1 VELLMAQFRTDK
13 NIIDSG
19 QVFTRYEIMML
30 PDRLTPSGTAVDAFG
45 RIRVAQPHTLFDSQ
59 HQDVENDKWDTLI
72 TGSGT
77 KTHLPNESAIKLE
90 ISTANNDSIIRETLR
105 VMPYQP
111 GKSLLI
117 MNTFVMGTPKANV
130 VQRVGYFSS
139 SNGIYLEND
148 SGTNYLVL
156 RSSVTG
162 SVVEIRVA
170 QTDWNIDTFDGNGY
184 SGQGT
189 EIAHKTGLDVS
200 KSNLFWLDIEWLG
213 VGDVRCGFLVDGLLK
228 TAHVFHHDNRNDT
241 TYMRSAI
248 LPLRYEIYN
257 KGATTSNTV
266 MRQICSTVISEGGY
280 NQINQT
286 RSASTP
292 LTGKNLTNGI
302 NNPMISLRLKSDR
315 LNAVAIPVAVD
326 LYGLQ
331 ATAFKYRV
339 YENVT
344 SLTGESWTTTDSSS
358 AVQYDL
364 SATAM
369 TGGTLL
375 KEGIFKGLES
385 SKEINLRDELNGV
398 IQLTRKINAANGD
411 IFTIAIQP
419 TTNNDDAIVALSWQ
433 EHIN

>member
-1 VELLMAQFRTDK
+1 
-13 NIIDSG
+13 
-19 QVFTRYEIMML
+19 
-30 PDRLTPSGTAVDAFG
+30 
-45 RIRVAQPHTLFDSQ
+45 
-59 HQDVENDKWDTLI
+59 
-72 TGSGT
+72 
-77 KTHLPNESAIKLE
+77 
-90 ISTANNDSIIRETLR
+90 
-105 VMPYQP
+105 
-111 GKSLLI
+111 
-117 MNTFVMGTPKANV
+117 MNTFALGEPKVNA
-130 VQRVGYFSS
+130 VQKLGYYSS
-139 SNGIYLEND
+139 NNGIYLEND
-148 SGTNYLVL
+148 SGINYVVL

-162 SVVEIRVA
+162 NVVETRVA
-170 QTDWNIDTFDGNGY
+170 QTEWNVDKFDGTGY
-184 SGQGT
+184 SSQQTGT
-189 EIAHKTGLDVS
+189 GHETGLDVT

-228 TAHVFHHDNRNDT
+228 TAHIFHNDNRNST

-248 LPLRYEIYN
+248 LPLRYEIFN
-257 KGATTSNTV
+257 KGATTSNTA

-280 NQINQT
+280 SQINQT

-302 NNPMISLRLKSDR
+302 NNPMVSVRLKTNR
-315 LNAVAIPVAVD
+315 LNAVAVPVSID

-344 SLTGESWTTTDSSS
+344 SLTGASWQTTDASSS
-358 AVQYDL
+358 VEYDI

-369 TGGTLL
+369 TGGVLL
-375 KEGIFKGLES
+375 KEGIFKGQEIA
-385 SKEINLRDELNGV
+385 KEIDLLSHLGNV

-411 IFTIAIQP
+411 IFTIAVEP

>member
-1 VELLMAQFRTDK
+1 MAQFRTDK

-30 PDRLTPSGTAVDAFG
+30 SDRLTPSGTAVDAFG
-45 RIRVAQPHTLFDSQ
+45 RLRVSQPHTIFDSQ
-59 HQDVENDKWDTLI
+59 HQEVENDKWDTLI

-90 ISTANNDSIIRETLR
+90 IATANNDGIIRETLR
-105 VMPYQP
+105 TMPYQP

-117 MNTFVMGTPKANV
+117 MNSFVMGESKANV
-130 VQRVGYFSS
+130 IQKVGYFSG
-139 SNGIYLEND
+139 NDGIYLEND
-148 SGTNYLVL
+148 SGNNYIVL

-162 SVVEIRVA
+162 NVVETRVA
-170 QTDWNIDTFDGNGY
+170 QSDWDVDRFDGTGY
-184 SGQGT
+184 SSQGT
-189 EIAHKTGLDVS
+189 RTEHSNGLDVA
-200 KSNLFWLDIEWLG
+200 KSNLFWIDVEWLG

-228 TAHVFHHDNRNDT
+228 TAHIFHNDNKNTT

-248 LPLRYEIYN
+248 LPLRYEIFN
-257 KGATTSNTV
+257 KGVTTSNTA

-280 NQINQT
+280 TQVNQS
-286 RSASTP
+286 RSASNP
-292 LTGKNLTNGI
+292 IAGKNLTNGI
-302 NNPMISLRLKSDR
+302 NNPMVSIRLKTNR
-315 LNAVAIPVAVD
+315 LSSVVIPVAVD

-331 ATAFKYRV
+331 SSAFKYSIF
-339 YENVT
+339 ENVT
-344 SLTGESWTTTDSSS
+344 SLTNPSWQTTDASS
-358 AVQYDL
+358 AVEYDI
-364 SATAM
+364 SSTAM

-385 SKEINLRDELNGV
+385 SKEIDLLGLLGST
-398 IQLTRKINAANGD
+398 IQLTRKINVSNGD
-411 IFTIAIQP
+411 IFTIAVTP

>member
-1 VELLMAQFRTDK
+1 MAQFRTDK

-30 PDRLTPSGTAVDAFG
+30 TDRLTPSGTAVDAFG
-45 RIRVAQPHTLFDSQ
+45 RMRVAQPHTLFDSQ

-77 KTHLPNESAIKLE
+77 KTHLPDESTIKLE
-90 ISTANNDSIIRETLR
+90 IATANNDSIIRETLR
-105 VMPYQP
+105 TMPYQP

-117 MNTFVMGTPKANV
+117 MNTFAMGIPKANV
-130 VQRVGYFSS
+130 VQRTGYFSS
-139 SNGIYLEND
+139 NNGIYLEND

-162 SVVEIRVA
+162 NIIENRVP
-170 QTDWNIDTFDGNGY
+170 QSEWNIDKFDGNGY

-189 EIAHKTGLDVS
+189 EIAHKTGLDVN
-200 KSNLFWLDIEWLG
+200 KSNLLWLDIEWLG

-228 TAHVFHHDNRNDT
+228 TAHVFHHDNRNTT

-248 LPLRYEIYN
+248 LPLRYEIFN
-257 KGATTSNTV
+257 KGVTTSNTA

-280 NQINQT
+280 SQINQT

-302 NNPMISLRLKSDR
+302 NNPMVSVRLKTNR
-315 LNAVAIPVAVD
+315 LNAVAIPVSVD

-344 SLTGESWTTTDSSS
+344 SLANASWTTTDTSS
-358 AVQYDL
+358 AVEYDL
-364 SATAM
+364 SATSM
-369 TGGTLL
+369 TGGVLL

-385 SKEINLRDELNGV
+385 AKEVSLRDELNGI

>member
-1 VELLMAQFRTDK
+1 MAQFRTDK
-13 NIIDSG
+13 HIIDSG

-30 PDRLTPSGTAVDAFG
+30 SDRLTPTGTATDAFG
-45 RIRVAQPHTLFDSQ
+45 RLRVANPYTIFDSQ

-77 KTHLPNESAIKLE
+77 KTHLPNESTIKLE
-90 ISTANNDSIIRETLR
+90 IATANNDSIIRETLR
-105 VMPYQP
+105 TMPYQP

-117 MNTFVMGTPKANV
+117 MNTFAMGEPKANV
-130 VQRVGYFSS
+130 VQRVGYFSAN
-139 SNGIYLEND
+139 NGIYLEND

-162 SVVEIRVA
+162 TVVETKVS
-170 QTDWNIDTFDGNGY
+170 QSDWNMDKFDGTGY
-184 SGQGT
+184 SSQGT
-189 EIAHKTGLDVS
+189 QPEHATGINVT

-228 TAHVFHHDNRNDT
+228 TAHVFHNDNRNST

-248 LPLRYEIYN
+248 LPLRYEIFN
-257 KGATTSNTV
+257 KGVTASNTA

-286 RSASTP
+286 RTASTP

-302 NNPMISLRLKSDR
+302 NNPMVSLRLKTDR
-315 LNAVAIPVAVD
+315 LNSVAIPVSVD

-331 ATAFKYRV
+331 ATAFKYRI

-344 SLTGESWTTTDSSS
+344 SLTGASWTTTDSKS
-358 AVQYDL
+358 AVEYDL

-369 TGGTLL
+369 TGGTLI
-375 KEGIFKGLES
+375 KEGIFKGLEVA
-385 SKEINLRDELNGV
+385 KEINLMEQLDGV

-411 IFTIAIQP
+411 IFTIAIEP

>member
-1 VELLMAQFRTDK
+1 MAQFRTDK

-19 QVFTRYEIMML
+19 QVFTRYEVMML
-30 PDRLTPSGTAVDAFG
+30 PDRLTPSGTTVDAFG
-45 RIRVAQPHTLFDSQ
+45 RIRVSQPHTIFDSQ

-77 KTHLPNESAIKLE
+77 KTHLPDESVIQLE
-90 ISTANNDSIIRETLR
+90 IGTANNDSIVRETLKT
-105 VMPYQP
+105 MPYQP

-117 MNTFVMGTPKANV
+117 MNTFVMGEPKANV
-130 VQRVGYFSS
+130 VQRTGYFTAN
-139 SNGIYLEND
+139 NGIYFEND
-148 SGTNYLVL
+148 SGNNYIVL

-162 SVVEIRVA
+162 NVVENKIE
-170 QTDWNIDTFDGNGY
+170 QSQWNVDRFDGTGY
-184 SGQGT
+184 SSQGAGT
-189 EIAHKTGLDVS
+189 EHTDGLNVD
-200 KSNLFWLDIEWLG
+200 KSNLFWMDIEWLG

-228 TAHVFHHDNRNDT
+228 TAHIFHNDNKNPT

-257 KGATTSNTV
+257 KGITTSNTV
-266 MRQICSTVISEGGY
+266 MRQICSTVVSEGGY
-280 NQINQT
+280 SQINQT
-286 RSASTP
+286 RSASNP
-292 LTGKNLTNGI
+292 IAGKNLTNGI
-302 NNPMISLRLKSDR
+302 NNPMVSIRLKTDR
-315 LNAVAIPVAVD
+315 LNAVVIPVAVD

-331 ATAFKYRV
+331 ATAFKYKIF
-339 YENVT
+339 ENVT
-344 SLTGESWTTTDSSS
+344 SLTGASWTTTDSSS
-358 AVQYDL
+358 AVEYDV

-375 KEGIFKGLES
+375 KEGIFKGLDVA
-385 SKEINLRDELNGV
+385 KEIDLLGHLGNT

-411 IFTIAIQP
+411 IFTIAVTP

>member
-1 VELLMAQFRTDK
+1 MAQFRTDK

-30 PDRLTPSGTAVDAFG
+30 SDRLTPSGTAVDAFG
-45 RIRVAQPHTLFDSQ
+45 RLRIAEPFTLFDSQ

-90 ISTANNDSIIRETLR
+90 IATANNDSIIRETLR
-105 VMPYQP
+105 TMPYQP

-117 MNTFVMGTPKANV
+117 MNTFAMGTPKANV
-130 VQRVGYFSS
+130 VQRVGYFTAN
-139 SNGIYLEND
+139 NGVYFEND
-148 SGTNYLVL
+148 SGNNYIVL

-162 SVVEIRVA
+162 NVVETKIK
-170 QTDWNIDTFDGNGY
+170 QTDWNVDKFDGTGY
-184 SGQGT
+184 TSQQVGT
-189 EIAHKTGLDVS
+189 GHENGLDVT
-200 KSNLFWLDIEWLG
+200 KSNLFWLDVEWLG

-228 TAHVFHHDNRNDT
+228 TAHIFHNDNRNPT

-248 LPLRYEIYN
+248 LPLRYEIFN
-257 KGATTSNTV
+257 KGVTTSNTV
-266 MRQICSTVISEGGY
+266 MRQICSSVVSEGGY
-280 NQINQT
+280 TQINQS

-292 LTGKNLTNGI
+292 LTGKNLTKLI
-302 NNPMISLRLKSDR
+302 NNPMISIRLRNGR
-315 LNAVAIPVAVD
+315 LNAVVVPVAVD

-331 ATAFKYRV
+331 ATAYKYRIF
-339 YENVT
+339 ENVT
-344 SLTGESWTTTDSSS
+344 SLTNASWQTTDASS
-358 AVQYDL
+358 AVEYDI

-369 TGGTLL
+369 TGGTLI
-375 KEGIFKGLES
+375 KEGIFKGLEVA
-385 SKEINLRDELNGV
+385 KEIDLLSHLDGA

-411 IFTIAIQP
+411 IFTVAIEP
-419 TTNNDDAIVALSWQ
+419 TTNNDDAVVALSWQ

>member
-1 VELLMAQFRTDK
+1 MAQFRTDK

-45 RIRVAQPHTLFDSQ
+45 RIRVSQPHTLFDSQ

-77 KTHLPNESAIKLE
+77 KTHLPNESAISLE
-90 ISTANNDSIIRETLR
+90 IGTANNDSIIRESLR
-105 VMPYQP
+105 TMPYQP

-117 MNTFVMGTPKANV
+117 MSTFAMGTPKANV
-130 VQRVGYFSS
+130 VQRLGYFGAD
-139 SNGIYLEND
+139 NGIYFEND
-148 SGTNYLVL
+148 SGINYLVL

-162 SVVEIRVA
+162 TVVETRVA
-170 QTDWNIDTFDGNGY
+170 QNDWNTDRFDGTGY
-184 SGQGT
+184 SAQGSEPEHT
-189 EIAHKTGLDVS
+189 EGLNPNKT
-200 KSNLFWLDIEWLG
+200 NLFWMDIEWLG

-228 TAHVFHHDNRNDT
+228 TAHVFHNDNRNET

-248 LPLRYEIYN
+248 LPLRYEILN
-257 KGATTSNTV
+257 KGVTTSNTR

-280 NQINQT
+280 SQINQT
-286 RSASTP
+286 RSASNA
-292 LTGKNLTNGI
+292 LTGKNLTNAI
-302 NNPMISLRLKSDR
+302 NNPMVSIRLKNGR
-315 LNAVAIPVAVD
+315 TNAVAIPVSID

-331 ATAFKYRV
+331 STAYQYSVF
-339 YENVT
+339 ENVT
-344 SLTGESWTTTDSSS
+344 NLTGASWTSTDAAA
-358 AVQYDL
+358 AVEYDI

-369 TGGTLL
+369 TGGVLL
-375 KEGIFKGLES
+375 KRGIFKGLET
-385 SKEINLRDELNGV
+385 SKEVNLRDELNGV
-398 IQLTRKINAANGD
+398 IQLTRKINAATGD
-411 IFTIAIQP
+411 IFTIAVTP

>member
-1 VELLMAQFRTDK
+1 
-13 NIIDSG
+13 
-19 QVFTRYEIMML
+19 ML
-30 PDRLTPSGTAVDAFG
+30 SDRLTPSGTAVDAFG
-45 RIRVAQPHTLFDSQ
+45 RMRVAQPHTLFDSQ

-77 KTHLPNESAIKLE
+77 KTHLPNESVIKLE
-90 ISTANNDSIIRETLR
+90 IDGANGDSIIRETLR
-105 VMPYQP
+105 TMPYQP

-117 MNTFVMGTPKANV
+117 MNTFAMGTPKANV
-130 VQRVGYFSS
+130 VQRVGYFGAN
-139 SNGIYLEND
+139 NGIYFEND
-148 SGTNYLVL
+148 SGNNYVVL

-162 SVVEIRVA
+162 NVVETKVA
-170 QTDWNIDTFDGNGY
+170 QTDWNIDKFDGTGY

-189 EIAHKTGLDVS
+189 AEEHTTGLDPT
-200 KSNLFWLDIEWLG
+200 KSNLFWIDIEWLG

-228 TAHVFHHDNRNDT
+228 TAHVFHNDNRNPT

-248 LPLRYEIYN
+248 LPLRYEIFN
-257 KGATTSNTV
+257 KGITTSNTA

-280 NQINQT
+280 TQINQT
-286 RSASTP
+286 RSASNP

-302 NNPMISLRLKSDR
+302 NNPMVSLRLKSTR
-315 LNAVAIPVAVD
+315 LNAVVIPVILD
-326 LYGLQ
+326 MYGLQ
-331 ATAFKYRV
+331 ATAYKYRI

-344 SLTGESWTTTDSSS
+344 SLTGASWTTTDATSS
-358 AVQYDL
+358 VEYDI

-369 TGGTLL
+369 TGGNLVR
-375 KEGIFKGLES
+375 EGIFKGLEVA
-385 SKEINLRDELNGV
+385 KEVLLRDELNGS

-411 IFTIAIQP
+411 IFTIAIEP

>member
-1 VELLMAQFRTDK
+1 MAQFRTDK
-13 NIIDSG
+13 SIIDSG

-30 PDRLTPSGTAVDAFG
+30 SDRLTPSGTAVDAFG
-45 RIRVAQPHTLFDSQ
+45 RMRVAQPHTLFDSQ

-77 KTHLPNESAIKLE
+77 KTHLPDESTIKLE
-90 ISTANNDSIIRETLR
+90 ISTANDDSIIRETLR

-117 MNTFVMGTPKANV
+117 MNTFAMGAPKANV
-130 VQRVGYFSS
+130 VQRTGYFSS
-139 SNGIYLEND
+139 NNGIYLEND

-162 SVVEIRVA
+162 SVVETRVA
-170 QTDWNIDTFDGNGY
+170 QSNWNIDKFDGAGY

-189 EIAHKTGLDVS
+189 EIAHKTGLDIS

-228 TAHVFHHDNRNDT
+228 TAHVFHHDNRNET

-257 KGATTSNTV
+257 KGVTTSNTV

-315 LNAVAIPVAVD
+315 MNAVAIPVAVD

-385 SKEINLRDELNGV
+385 SKEISLRDELNGV

-411 IFTIAIQP
+411 IFTIAIVP

>member
-1 VELLMAQFRTDK
+1 MAQFRTDK

-30 PDRLTPSGTAVDAFG
+30 SDRLTPTGTATDAFG
-45 RIRVAQPHTLFDSQ
+45 RLRVANPHTLFDSQ

-77 KTHLPNESAIKLE
+77 KTHLPNESTIKLE
-90 ISTANNDSIIRETLR
+90 IATANNDGIIRETLR
-105 VMPYQP
+105 TMPYQP

-117 MNTFVMGTPKANV
+117 MNTFAMGTPKANV
-130 VQRVGYFSS
+130 VQRLGYYSAN
-139 SNGIYLEND
+139 NGIYFEND
-148 SGTNYLVL
+148 SGNNYVVL

-162 SVVEIRVA
+162 NVVETKVA
-170 QTDWNIDTFDGNGY
+170 QTDWNVDKFDGTGY
-184 SGQGT
+184 SSQGT
-189 EIAHKTGLDVS
+189 GPEHTSGLDVT
-200 KSNLFWLDIEWLG
+200 KSNLFWMDIEWLG

-228 TAHVFHHDNRNDT
+228 TAHVFHNDNRNPT

-248 LPLRYEIYN
+248 LPLRYEIFN
-257 KGATTSNTV
+257 KGVTASNTV

-280 NQINQT
+280 TQINQT
-286 RSASTP
+286 RSASNP

-302 NNPMISLRLKSDR
+302 NNPMVSLRLKTNR
-315 LNAVAIPVAVD
+315 LNAVAVPVTLD
-326 LYGLQ
+326 MYGLQ
-331 ATAFKYRV
+331 ATAYKYRI

-344 SLTGESWTTTDSSS
+344 SLTGASWTTTDASS
-358 AVQYDL
+358 AVEYDI

-375 KEGIFKGLES
+375 REGIFKGLEVA
-385 SKEINLRDELNGV
+385 KEVSLRDELNRI

-411 IFTIAIQP
+411 IFTIAIEP

>member
-1 VELLMAQFRTDK
+1 MAQFRTDK

-30 PDRLTPSGTAVDAFG
+30 SDRLTPSGTGVDAFG
-45 RIRVAQPHTLFDSQ
+45 RMRVANPHTIFDSQ

-77 KTHLPNESAIKLE
+77 KTHLPNESTIKLE
-90 ISTANNDSIIRETLR
+90 IATANNDSIIRETLR
-105 VMPYQP
+105 TMPYQP

-130 VQRVGYFSS
+130 VQRLGYFTAN
-139 SNGIYLEND
+139 NGIYFEND
-148 SGTNYLVL
+148 SGSNYLVL

-162 SVVEIRVA
+162 NVVETKVA
-170 QTDWNIDTFDGNGY
+170 QTNWNVDKFDGTGY
-184 SGQGT
+184 SSQGT
-189 EIAHKTGLDVS
+189 GVEHSTGLDVT
-200 KSNLFWLDIEWLG
+200 KSNLFWLDVEWLG

-228 TAHVFHHDNRNDT
+228 TAHIFHNDNRNST

-248 LPLRYEIYN
+248 LPLRYEIFN
-257 KGATTSNTV
+257 KGVTTSNTA

-286 RSASTP
+286 RSASTR
-292 LTGKNLTNGI
+292 LTGKNLTNLI
-302 NNPMISLRLKSDR
+302 NNPMVSVRLKTDR
-315 LNAVAIPVAVD
+315 LNAVAVPVAVD

-331 ATAFKYRV
+331 ATAYKYRIF
-339 YENVT
+339 ENVT
-344 SLTGESWTTTDSSS
+344 SLTDASWTTTDSRS
-358 AVQYDL
+358 AVEYDI

-369 TGGTLL
+369 TGGTLI
-375 KEGIFKGLES
+375 KEGIFKGLEVA
-385 SKEINLRDELNGV
+385 KEIDLMSQLDGV

-411 IFTIAIQP
+411 IFTVAIEP
-419 TTNNDDAIVALSWQ
+419 TTNNDDAVVALSWQ

>member
-1 VELLMAQFRTDK
+1 MAQFRTDK

-30 PDRLTPSGTAVDAFG
+30 SDRLTPSGTGVDAFG
-45 RIRVAQPHTLFDSQ
+45 RMRVVQPHTLFDSQ

-77 KTHLPNESAIKLE
+77 KTHLPNESTIKLE
-90 ISTANNDSIIRETLR
+90 IATANNDSIIRETLR
-105 VMPYQP
+105 TMPYQP

-117 MNTFVMGTPKANV
+117 MNTFAMGEPKANV
-130 VQRVGYFSS
+130 VQRVGYFSAN
-139 SNGIYLEND
+139 NGIYLEND

-162 SVVEIRVA
+162 TVVETKVS
-170 QTDWNIDTFDGNGY
+170 QSDWNMDKFDGTGY
-184 SGQGT
+184 SSQGT
-189 EIAHKTGLDVS
+189 QPEHATGINVT

-228 TAHVFHHDNRNDT
+228 TAHVFHNDNRNDT

-248 LPLRYEIYN
+248 LPLRYEIFN
-257 KGATTSNTV
+257 KGVTASNTA

-292 LTGKNLTNGI
+292 LTGKNLTNLI
-302 NNPMISLRLKSDR
+302 NNPMVSIRLKTDR
-315 LNAVAIPVAVD
+315 LNAVAVPVAVD

-331 ATAFKYRV
+331 ATAFKYRI

-344 SLTGESWTTTDSSS
+344 SLTGASWTTTDSKS
-358 AVQYDL
+358 AVEYDL

-369 TGGTLL
+369 TGGVLL
-375 KEGIFKGLES
+375 KEGIFKGLEPA
-385 SKEINLRDELNGV
+385 KEINLFEQLDGV

-411 IFTIAIQP
+411 IFTIAIEP

>member
-1 VELLMAQFRTDK
+1 MAQFRTDK

-30 PDRLTPSGTAVDAFG
+30 SDRLTPSGTAVDAFG
-45 RIRVAQPHTLFDSQ
+45 RMRVSQPHTLFDSQ

-90 ISTANNDSIIRETLR
+90 IGTANNDGIIRETLR
-105 VMPYQP
+105 TMPYQP

-117 MNTFVMGTPKANV
+117 MNTFAMGEPKANV
-130 VQRVGYFSS
+130 IQRLGYYSS
-139 SNGIYLEND
+139 NNGIYLEND
-148 SGTNYLVL
+148 SGNNYIVL

-162 SVVEIRVA
+162 NVVETKVA
-170 QTDWNIDTFDGNGY
+170 QTDWNVDKFDGTGY
-184 SGQGT
+184 SSQGT
-189 EIAHKTGLDVS
+189 GTEHANGLDVN
-200 KSNLFWLDIEWLG
+200 KSNLLWLDIEWLG

-228 TAHVFHHDNRNDT
+228 TAHIFHNDNKNLT

-248 LPLRYEIYN
+248 LPLRYEIFN
-257 KGATTSNTV
+257 KGVTTSNTA

-280 NQINQT
+280 SQINQT
-286 RSASTP
+286 RSASNP
-292 LTGKNLTNGI
+292 LIGKNLTNGI
-302 NNPMISLRLKSDR
+302 NNPMVSIRLKKDR
-315 LNAVAIPVAVD
+315 LNAIAIPVSID

-331 ATAFKYRV
+331 ATAFKYSV
-339 YENVT
+339 FENVT
-344 SLTGESWTTTDSSS
+344 SLTGASWQTTDASS
-358 AVQYDL
+358 AVEYDL

-385 SKEINLRDELNGV
+385 AKEVNLRDELNGV

-411 IFTIAIQP
+411 IFTIAITP

>member
-1 VELLMAQFRTDK
+1 MAQFRTDK

-30 PDRLTPSGTAVDAFG
+30 PDRLTPSGTSVDAFG
-45 RIRVAQPHTLFDSQ
+45 RLRVSQPHTLFDSQ

-77 KTHLPNESAIKLE
+77 KTHLPNESAISLQ
-90 ISTANNDSIIRETLR
+90 IGTANNDSIIRETLR
-105 VMPYQP
+105 TMPYQP

-117 MNTFVMGTPKANV
+117 MSTFAMGEPKANV
-130 VQRVGYFSS
+130 VQKLGYFGTD
-139 SNGIYLEND
+139 NGIYFEND
-148 SGTNYLVL
+148 SGINYLVL

-162 SVVEIRVA
+162 TVIETKVA
-170 QTDWNIDTFDGNGY
+170 QNEWNIDRFDGTGY
-184 SGQGT
+184 SSQGT
-189 EIAHKTGLDVS
+189 GLEHETGLNPN
-200 KSNLFWLDIEWLG
+200 KTNLFWMDIEWLG

-228 TAHVFHHDNRNDT
+228 TAHIFHNDNRNTT

-248 LPLRYEIYN
+248 LPLRYEIFN
-257 KGATTSNTV
+257 KGVTTSNTT

-280 NQINQT
+280 SQINQT
-286 RSASTP
+286 RSASTS
-292 LTGKNLTNGI
+292 LTGKNLTNNI
-302 NNPMISLRLKSDR
+302 NNPMVSIRLKTGR
-315 LNAVAIPVAVD
+315 LNAVAIPVSID

-339 YENVT
+339 FENVT
-344 SLTGESWTTTDSSS
+344 SLTNPSWQTTDASS
-358 AVQYDL
+358 AVEYDL

-369 TGGTLL
+369 TGGVLL
-375 KEGIFKGLES
+375 KEGIFKGQES
-385 SKEINLRDELNGV
+385 SKEVNLRDELNGV

-411 IFTIAIQP
+411 IFTIAVTP

>member
-1 VELLMAQFRTDK
+1 MAQFRTDK

-45 RIRVAQPHTLFDSQ
+45 RLRVSEPYTLFDSQ

-77 KTHLPNESAIKLE
+77 KTHLANESAISLQ
-90 ISTANNDSIIRETLR
+90 IGTANNDSIIRETLR
-105 VMPYQP
+105 TMPYQP

-117 MNTFVMGTPKANV
+117 MNTFVMGEPKANV
-130 VQRVGYFSS
+130 VQRLGYYTAN
-139 SNGIYLEND
+139 NGIYFEND
-148 SGTNYLVL
+148 SGNNYLVL

-162 SVVEIRVA
+162 TVVETRVE
-170 QTDWNIDTFDGNGY
+170 QNDWNIDRFDGTGY
-184 SGQGT
+184 SSQGT
-189 EIAHKTGLDVS
+189 GSEHETGLNVA
-200 KSNLFWLDIEWLG
+200 KSNLFWMDIEWLG

-228 TAHVFHHDNRNDT
+228 TAHVFHNDNRNTT

-248 LPLRYEIYN
+248 LPLRYEIFN
-257 KGATTSNTV
+257 KGVTTSNTT
-266 MRQICSTVISEGGY
+266 MRQICSTVASEGGY
-280 NQINQT
+280 TQINQT
-286 RSASTP
+286 RSASTS
-292 LTGKNLTNGI
+292 LAGKNLTNGI
-302 NNPMISLRLKSDR
+302 SNPMVNIRLKTNR
-315 LNAVAIPVAVD
+315 LNAVVVPVSVD

-331 ATAFKYRV
+331 ATAYKYRI

-344 SLTGESWTTTDSSS
+344 SLTGASWVSTDDAS
-358 AVQYDL
+358 AVEYDL

-385 SKEINLRDELNGV
+385 SKEIDLLGHLDGS

-411 IFTIAIQP
+411 IFTIAVVP

>member
-1 VELLMAQFRTDK
+1 MAQFRTDK

-19 QVFTRYEIMML
+19 QVFTRYELMML
-30 PDRLTPSGTAVDAFG
+30 SDRLTPSGTAVDAFG
-45 RIRVAQPHTLFDSQ
+45 RLRISHPHTLFDSQ

-77 KTHLPNESAIKLE
+77 KTHLPNESTIKLE
-90 ISTANNDSIIRETLR
+90 IATANNDSIIRETLR
-105 VMPYQP
+105 TMPYQP

-117 MNTFVMGTPKANV
+117 MNTFVMGEPKANV
-130 VQRVGYFSS
+130 VQKLGYYTSN
-139 SNGIYLEND
+139 NGIYFEND
-148 SGTNYLVL
+148 SGNNYIVL

-162 SVVEIRVA
+162 NVVETRVA
-170 QTDWNIDTFDGNGY
+170 QADWNVDKFDGTGY
-184 SGQGT
+184 TSQQKGT
-189 EIAHKTGLDVS
+189 GHETGLDVT
-200 KSNLFWLDIEWLG
+200 KSNLFWTDVEWLG

-228 TAHVFHHDNRNDT
+228 TAHIFHNDNRNNT

-257 KGATTSNTV
+257 KGATSSNTV
-266 MRQICSTVISEGGY
+266 MRQICSSVVSEGGY
-280 NQINQT
+280 TQINQS

-292 LTGKNLTNGI
+292 ITGKNLVAGI
-302 NNPMISLRLKSDR
+302 NNPMVSIRLKNGR
-315 LNAVAIPVAVD
+315 TNAVVLPVAVD

-331 ATAFKYRV
+331 ATAFKYRI

-344 SLTGESWTTTDSSS
+344 SLTGASWVTTDTASS
-358 AVQYDL
+358 VEYDL

-375 KEGIFKGLES
+375 KEGIFKGLEVA
-385 SKEINLRDELNGV
+385 KEVDLLSQLDGS

-411 IFTIAIQP
+411 IFTVAIEP

>member
-1 VELLMAQFRTDK
+1 MAQFRTDK

-30 PDRLTPSGTAVDAFG
+30 PDRLTPSGTSVDAFG
-45 RIRVAQPHTLFDSQ
+45 RLRVSQPHTLFDSQ

-77 KTHLPNESAIKLE
+77 KTHLPNESAISLQ
-90 ISTANNDSIIRETLR
+90 IGTANNDSIIRETLR
-105 VMPYQP
+105 TMPYQP

-117 MNTFVMGTPKANV
+117 MNTFAMGEPKANV
-130 VQRVGYFSS
+130 VQKLGYFGAD
-139 SNGIYLEND
+139 NGIYFEND
-148 SGTNYLVL
+148 SGINYLVL

-162 SVVEIRVA
+162 TIVETRVA
-170 QTDWNIDTFDGNGY
+170 QTDWNIDRFDGTGY
-184 SGQGT
+184 SSQGT
-189 EIAHKTGLDVS
+189 GVEHETGLNVT
-200 KSNLFWLDIEWLG
+200 KSNLFWMDIEWLG

-228 TAHVFHHDNRNDT
+228 TAHVFHNDNRNAT

-248 LPLRYEIYN
+248 LPLRYEIFN
-257 KGATTSNTV
+257 KGVTTSNTT
-266 MRQICSTVISEGGY
+266 MRQICSTVASEGGY
-280 NQINQT
+280 TQINQS
-286 RSASTP
+286 RSASNP
-292 LTGKNLTNGI
+292 LAGKNLTNGI
-302 NNPMISLRLKSDR
+302 NNPMVNIRLRPNR
-315 LNAVAIPVAVD
+315 LNAVVVPVAVD

-331 ATAFKYRV
+331 ATAYKYRI

-344 SLTGESWTTTDSSS
+344 SLTGASWVTTDDAS
-358 AVQYDL
+358 AVEYDI

-375 KEGIFKGLES
+375 KEGIFKGLET
-385 SKEINLRDELNGV
+385 SKEIDLLGQLDGS

-411 IFTIAIQP
+411 IFTIAVVP

>member
-1 VELLMAQFRTDK
+1 MAQFRTDK

-30 PDRLTPSGTAVDAFG
+30 PDRLTPSGTSVDAFG
-45 RIRVAQPHTLFDSQ
+45 RLRVSQPHTLFDSQ

-77 KTHLPNESAIKLE
+77 KTHLPNESAISLQ
-90 ISTANNDSIIRETLR
+90 IGTANNDSIIRETLR
-105 VMPYQP
+105 TMPYQP

-117 MNTFVMGTPKANV
+117 MNTFAMGEPKANV
-130 VQRVGYFSS
+130 VQKLGYFGTD
-139 SNGIYLEND
+139 NGIYFEND
-148 SGTNYLVL
+148 SGINYLVL

-162 SVVEIRVA
+162 TVIETRVA
-170 QTDWNIDTFDGNGY
+170 QNEWNIDRFDGTGY
-184 SGQGT
+184 SSQGT
-189 EIAHKTGLDVS
+189 GLEHETGLNVT
-200 KSNLFWLDIEWLG
+200 KSNLFWMDIEWLG

-228 TAHVFHHDNRNDT
+228 TAHVFHNDNRNTT

-248 LPLRYEIYN
+248 LPLRYEIFN
-257 KGATTSNTV
+257 KGVTTSNTT
-266 MRQICSTVISEGGY
+266 MRQICSTVASEGGY
-280 NQINQT
+280 TQINQS
-286 RSASTP
+286 RSASNL
-292 LTGKNLTNGI
+292 LTGKNLTNSI
-302 NNPMISLRLKSDR
+302 DNPVVSIRLKTNR
-315 LNAVAIPVAVD
+315 LNAVVIPVAVD

-331 ATAFKYRV
+331 ATAYKYRI

-344 SLTGESWTTTDSSS
+344 SLTSASWVTTDNAS
-358 AVQYDL
+358 AVEYDI

-375 KEGIFKGLES
+375 KEGIFKGQES
-385 SKEINLRDELNGV
+385 SKEIDLLGQLDGS

-411 IFTIAIQP
+411 IFTIAVVP

>member
-1 VELLMAQFRTDK
+1 VAQFRTDK

-30 PDRLTPSGTAVDAFG
+30 SDRLTPSGTAVDAFG
-45 RIRVAQPHTLFDSQ
+45 RLRVSQPHTIFDSQ

-90 ISTANNDSIIRETLR
+90 IATANNDGIIRESLR

-117 MNTFVMGTPKANV
+117 MNTFVMGEPKANV
-130 VQRVGYFSS
+130 VQRVGYYGAN
-139 SNGIYLEND
+139 NGIYFEND
-148 SGTNYLVL
+148 SGNNYIVL

-162 SVVEIRVA
+162 NVVETRVA
-170 QTDWNIDTFDGNGY
+170 QTNWNVDRFDGTGY
-184 SGQGT
+184 TSQQAGT
-189 EIAHKTGLDVS
+189 GHENGLDVT
-200 KSNLFWLDIEWLG
+200 KSNLFWIDIEWLG

-228 TAHVFHHDNRNDT
+228 TGHIFHNDNRNAT

-248 LPLRYEIYN
+248 LPLRYELFN
-257 KGATTSNTV
+257 KGVTTSNTA
-266 MRQICSTVISEGGY
+266 MRQICSSVVSEGGY
-280 NQINQT
+280 TQINQS

-292 LTGKNLTNGI
+292 ITGKNLTNLI
-302 NNPMISLRLKSDR
+302 NNPMVSIRLKTNR
-315 LNAVAIPVAVD
+315 LNAVVVPVSVD
-326 LYGLQ
+326 MYGLQ
-331 ATAFKYRV
+331 AAAFKYRI

-344 SLTGESWTTTDSSS
+344 SLTGASWQTTDASS
-358 AVQYDL
+358 AVEYDL

-375 KEGIFKGLES
+375 KEGIFKGLEVA
-385 SKEINLRDELNGV
+385 KEIDLLSQLDGV

-411 IFTIAIQP
+411 IFTVAIEP